1 MANPCQPR
9 EPWGPDARHSGET
22 LGTGVPTMARFFA
35 RSFVGLSAP
44 IVPTREEIERAEFGV
59 EQTED

>member
-1 MANPCQPR
+1 M
-9 EPWGPDARHSGET
+9 PDARHSGET

-44 IVPTREEIERAEFGV
+44 IVPARPEDERAELGV
-59 EQTED
+59 EPTDD